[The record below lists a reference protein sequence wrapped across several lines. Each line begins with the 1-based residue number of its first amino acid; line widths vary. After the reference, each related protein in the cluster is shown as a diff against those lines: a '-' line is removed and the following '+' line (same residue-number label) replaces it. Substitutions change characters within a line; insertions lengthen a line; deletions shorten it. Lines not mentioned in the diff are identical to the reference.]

1 MKKETTLSVLKEIRS
16 LLSGNQKILLQIFD
30 SVRPPEPKKELEG
43 FIKVNFPNKTAK
55 EIMDECGNKLGNG
68 KLLYNTNWYENEDF
82 FTKEKC
88 RPGVR
93 YVSKDLIGKGKNWN
107 ECSALLKDGEREIE
121 MLNFAEALYFVQEY
135 YKQTNSYPWA
145 GDWSWT
151 SSRSS
156 DGRLVG
162 LGLCDAVGVGVD
174 CFDPRS
180 SDSYLG
186 VCFSRSEISNL
197 E

>member
-1 MKKETTLSVLKEIRS
+1 MKKETTLSVLKEIRD
-16 LLSGNQKILLQIFD
+16 LLIEQKTAY
-30 SVRPPEPKKELEG
+30 KELNFTHLGTESIPVD

-156 DGRLVG
+156 LGRLVC
-162 LGLCDAVGVGVD
+162 LGGCDAGGVYVVYD
-174 CFDPRS
+174 DPGHS
-180 SDSYLG
+180 GSCLG
-186 VCFSRSEISNL
+186 VCFSKAVV
-197 E
+197 

>member
-1 MKKETTLSVLKEIRS
+1 MKKETTLSVLKEIRN

-30 SVRPPEPKKELEG
+30 SVRPPEPKKEPEG
-43 FIKVNFPNKTAK
+43 FIEVNFPNKTAK

-93 YVSKDLIGKGKNWN
+93 YVSKDLIGKGKDWN
-107 ECSALLKDGEREIE
+107 ECAALLKDE

-135 YKQTNSYPWA
+135 YKQTNSYPWNS
-145 GDWSWT
+145 DWSWT

-156 DGRLVG
+156 RGSLVD
-162 LGLCDAVGVGVD
+162 LGECDAGGVGVGNFV
-174 CFDPRS
+174 PRR
-180 SDSYLG
+180 SYSGLG
-186 VCFSRSEISNL
+186 VSYSVCKDA
-197 E
+197 